1 MLKKIPAEDRE
12 LLDTIEGLNPLLVL
26 LAPLG
31 FVLFLIYAIGKI
43 YGQARADGIR
53 ITPEQFGGVHAEW
66 VAMAEKLGLQTVPE
80 LYLQNGNGKLN
91 AFATCIPGYRA
102 FGVIYS
108 DILERALAN
117 DDRDALR
124 FILGHELGH
133 IRLKHV
139 MWWYNLLTFVGN
151 LPGLNYLIG
160 QPLSRA
166 RGYGYDKIGYALTGD
181 RACKGLLLLA
191 AGKHL
196 YRQVDIDA
204 YEKDQIAGGQKWAAV
219 HNFFIDHPVISWRIA
234 AIRQNRHGDLFIAK
248 KAR

>member
-1 MLKKIPAEDRE
+1 MPNDVTAAKKAHFHRGTHHAPHYPLIEAASQAPSGHNTQPWRFQLED
-12 LLDTIEGLNPLLVL
+12 
-26 LAPLG
+26 A
-31 FVLFLIYAIGKI
+31 
-43 YGQARADGIR
+43 R
-53 ITPEQFGGVHAEW
+53 ITIHPDFSKRLPAVD
-66 VAMAEKLGLQTVPE
+66 P
-80 LYLQNGNGKLN
+80 
-91 AFATCIPGYRA
+91 
-102 FGVIYS
+102 
-108 DILERALAN
+108 

-166 RGYGYDKIGYALTGD
+166 REYGCDKIGYALTGD